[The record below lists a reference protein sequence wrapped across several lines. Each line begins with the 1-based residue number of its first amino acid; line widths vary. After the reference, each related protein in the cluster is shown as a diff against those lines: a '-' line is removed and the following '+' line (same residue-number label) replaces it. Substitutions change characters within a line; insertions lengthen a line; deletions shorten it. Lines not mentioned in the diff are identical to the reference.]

1 MKEKYKQQLSTAAR
15 EILEHSGLSF
25 CLMDG
30 DKMAV
35 TPRAKAIKLV
45 KAHPAEIQEIKAALM
60 AEEVEER
67 ETAERRRN
75 FRAAI
80 PGIKELEAAKAEQ
93 STYREAFARAVDSG
107 DGIYPAK
114 PKSDPAELSARY
126 PMAVAMLRAES
137 YSRAANYRK
146 ADAGRKAVE
155 RILDGEDWEKV
166 IGDMEAE
173 WHEAT
178 SEHMWD

>member
-25 CLMDG
+25 ALMG

-35 TPRAKAIKLV
+35 SPRDKAVKLV
-45 KAHPAEIQEIKAALM
+45 KAHPAEVQEIKAALM
-60 AEEVEER
+60 AEEAEER

-75 FRAAI
+75 FRNAI
-80 PGIKELEAAKAEQ
+80 PGLKELEAAKAEQ
-93 STYREAFARAVDSG
+93 AAYREALARAVDSG

-114 PKSDPAELSARY
+114 PKSDPAELSAQY
-126 PMAVAMLRAES
+126 SMAAAMLRAES

-146 ADAGRKAVE
+146 ASAGRKAVE
-155 RILDGEDWEKV
+155 RILDGEDWEKA
-166 IGDMEAE
+166 ISDMEAE
-173 WHEAT
+173 WNEST

>member
-25 CLMDG
+25 DLRG

-35 TPRAKAIKLV
+35 SPRDKAVKLV
-45 KAHPAEIQEIKAALM
+45 KAHPAEVQEIKAALM
-60 AEEVEER
+60 AEEAEER

-80 PGIKELEAAKAEQ
+80 PGLKELEAAKAEQ
-93 STYREAFARAVDSG
+93 AAYREAFARAVDSG
-107 DGIYPAK
+107 SGIYPAK
-114 PKSDPAELSARY
+114 QKSDPAELSAKY
-126 PMAVAMLRAES
+126 PRAAAILRAES
-137 YSRAANYRK
+137 YSRATNYHK
-146 ADAGRKAVE
+146 ASAGRKAVE
-155 RILDGEDWEKV
+155 RILDGDDWEKAV
-166 IGDMEAE
+166 SDMEAE

>member
-15 EILEHSGLSF
+15 EVLEHSGLSF
-25 CLMDG
+25 TLMG

-35 TPRAKAIKLV
+35 SPREKAVKLL
-45 KAHPAEIQEIKAALM
+45 KAHPAEMQEIKAALL
-60 AEEVEER
+60 AEQTEER
-67 ETAERRRN
+67 ETAERHDN

-80 PGIKELEAAKAEQ
+80 SGLKELEAAKEEQ
-93 STYREAFARAVDSG
+93 AAYREAFARSVDSG

-114 PKSDPAELSARY
+114 PKSDPTELSARY
-126 PMAVAMLRAES
+126 PMAAAMLRAES

-146 ADAGRKAVE
+146 AGAGRKAVE
-155 RILDGEDWEKV
+155 RILDGDDWEKA
-166 IGDMEAE
+166 ISDMEAE
-173 WHEAT
+173 WKEAV

>member
-25 CLMDG
+25 ALMG

-35 TPRAKAIKLV
+35 SPREKAVKLL
-45 KAHPAEIQEIKAALM
+45 KAHPAEMQEIKAALL
-60 AEEVEER
+60 AEQAEER

-80 PGIKELEAAKAEQ
+80 PGLKELEAAKAEQ
-93 STYREAFARAVDSG
+93 AAYREAFSRAIDSG
-107 DGIYPAK
+107 DGIYPHK

-126 PMAVAMLRAES
+126 PMAAALLRAES
-137 YSRAANYRK
+137 YSRAANYHK
-146 ADAGRKAVE
+146 ASAGSKAVE
-155 RILDGEDWEKV
+155 RILDGEDWGKA
-166 IGDMEAE
+166 ISDMEAE
-173 WHEAT
+173 WQEAV

>member
-25 CLMDG
+25 ALRG
-30 DKMAV
+30 DMMAV
-35 TPRAKAIKLV
+35 SPRDKAVKLV
-45 KAHPAEIQEIKAALM
+45 KAHPAEVQEIKTALM
-60 AEEVEER
+60 AEKAEER
-67 ETAERRRN
+67 EIAERRHN

-80 PGIKELEAAKAEQ
+80 PGLKELEAAREAQ
-93 STYREAFARAVDSG
+93 ATYREAFARAVDSG

-114 PKSDPAELSARY
+114 PKIDPVELSARY
-126 PMAVAMLRAES
+126 PMAAAMLRAES

-146 ADAGRKAVE
+146 AGAGRKAVE
-155 RILDGEDWEKV
+155 RILEGEDWEKA
-166 IGDMEAE
+166 ISDMEAE
-173 WHEAT
+173 WQEAV

>member
-25 CLMDG
+25 ALMG
-30 DKMAV
+30 DKMSVSPREKAV
-35 TPRAKAIKLV
+35 KLV
-45 KAHPAEIQEIKAALM
+45 KAHPAEVQEIKTALM
-60 AEEVEER
+60 AEKTEER
-67 ETAERRRN
+67 EIAERRHN

-80 PGIKELEAAKAEQ
+80 PGLKELEAAREAQ
-93 STYREAFARAVDSG
+93 ATYREAFARAVDSG

-114 PKSDPAELSARY
+114 PKSDLAALNAQY
-126 PMAVAMLRAES
+126 PMAAAMLRAES
-137 YSRAANYRK
+137 YSRAANYHK
-146 ADAGRKAVE
+146 ASAGSKAVE
-155 RILDGEDWEKV
+155 RILDGEDWEKA
-166 IGDMEAE
+166 ISDMEAE

>member
-1 MKEKYKQQLSTAAR
+1 MKEKYKNQLSNTAR

-25 CLMDG
+25 ALMG

-35 TPRAKAIKLV
+35 SPRDKAVKLV
-45 KAHPAEIQEIKAALM
+45 KAHPAEVQEIKAALM
-60 AEEVEER
+60 VEKAEER
-67 ETAERRRN
+67 ETTVRRHN
-75 FRAAI
+75 FRSAI
-80 PGIKELEAAKAEQ
+80 PGLKELEVAKAEQ
-93 STYREAFARAVDSG
+93 AAYREAFARAVDSG

-114 PKSDPAELSARY
+114 PKSDPSELSARY
-126 PMAVAMLRAES
+126 PMAAAMLRAES

-146 ADAGRKAVE
+146 ASAGRKAVE
-155 RILDGEDWEKV
+155 RILDGENWEKA

>member
-25 CLMDG
+25 DLMG

-35 TPRAKAIKLV
+35 SPRAKAIKLV

-60 AEEVEER
+60 AEEADER
-67 ETAERRRN
+67 ETAERRRD

-80 PGIKELEAAKAEQ
+80 PGIKELEAAKEEQ
-93 STYREAFARAVDSG
+93 AIYREAFARAVDSG

-114 PKSDPAELSARY
+114 PESDPVELSAQY
-126 PMAVAMLRAES
+126 PMATAVLRAES

-146 ADAGRKAVE
+146 ASAGRKAVE
-155 RILDGEDWEKV
+155 RILDGEDWEKA
-166 IGDMEAE
+166 ISDMETE
-173 WHEAT
+173 WHEAV

>member
-25 CLMDG
+25 ALMG

-35 TPRAKAIKLV
+35 SPREKAVKLL

-60 AEEVEER
+60 AEEAEER

-80 PGIKELEAAKAEQ
+80 PGLKELEAAKAEQ
-93 STYREAFARAVDSG
+93 AAYREAFARAVDSG
-107 DGIYPAK
+107 SGIYPAK
-114 PKSDPAELSARY
+114 PKSDPAELSAQY
-126 PMAVAMLRAES
+126 PMAAAMLRAES
-137 YSRAANYRK
+137 YSRAANCRK
-146 ADAGRKAVE
+146 ASAGRKAVE
-155 RILDGEDWEKV
+155 CILDGEDWERA

-173 WHEAT
+173 WDAAV

>member
-25 CLMDG
+25 ALMG

-35 TPRAKAIKLV
+35 SPREKAVKLL
-45 KAHPAEIQEIKAALM
+45 KAHPAEMQEIKAALL
-60 AEEVEER
+60 AEQTEER
-67 ETAERRRN
+67 ETIERHDN

-80 PGIKELEAAKAEQ
+80 PGLKELEAAKEEQ
-93 STYREAFARAVDSG
+93 AAYREAFARSVDSG

-126 PMAVAMLRAES
+126 PMAAAMLHAES

-146 ADAGRKAVE
+146 ASAGRKAVE
-155 RILDGEDWEKV
+155 RILDGEDWEKAV
-166 IGDMEAE
+166 SDMEAE
-173 WHEAT
+173 WEAAT
-178 SEHMWD
+178 IEHMWD